1 MLNFNSAPYFDDFD
15 PLKSF
20 HRILFRGGQPVQTRE
35 LTQLQTILQ
44 NQISSFGNYVFRNG
58 QCIVPG
64 SQTYIQNVYEAV
76 VTITNDDHTFD
87 DLSDYATRNIR
98 FKGGLSQCVMDLV
111 YYVKLSDTEAKLYLA
126 PYRYSE
132 DGSANL
138 FVGGET
144 INFYDPSEDASD
156 ETEETTEETAQTY
169 QSQYITDEEYDSFVT
184 DDFARISTQG
194 FSPATLATVLEG
206 IYYVNGYFVTNSAQT
221 IVVSAT
227 THEPTATVG
236 FYIKE
241 EVITPYDDNSLFD
254 NSVGYEAE
262 NSSGAHRYKIN
273 LVLSLKGNPEYD
285 IEYDF
290 ITLSMIKNGQVIL
303 DNSVL
308 EKTDNSWLYPILAQ
322 RTYEESGNYTVK
334 EYNFETKEKIDID
347 DDGVE
352 TVNKDNYE
360 FVAKRGESYVGGYR
374 LDNSFES
381 VSIDV
386 PKARKTVS
394 LNNNL
399 INVKYG
405 NYILIT
411 DIDGSLPAPNAL
423 IVLKRW
429 SVSGKQSNETNR
441 TGIETLGYASVY
453 NVELEKEAYESV
465 PAIYRLYIYDT
476 QFNDGIDLSEVRS
489 ISTTT
494 GTKANVVALV
504 TVSGLDGY
512 FDIPCEYY
520 NARVNTPTV
529 RNTVLGIATPSD
541 DMSAD
546 SAKLYVK
553 PYKSNKTGYGTYLPS
568 KAYIQFDVTTKTT
581 ARVESISYLQD
592 ADNSGFIIPFSSGVV
607 RQTDDYSYFVRRS
620 ANVTIPANSGSVI
633 FRNTELNVLL
643 SSPLAIDSKGVQL
656 GTELRDSQTIIVSRP
671 EGSETTA
678 AHNAVLYYSAY
689 IANGSIEPKTVKNVF
704 PMTIEDT
711 TSGQQ
716 TTDSYAAKITESV
729 TESVID
735 AYELTQSE
743 TQHDVLS
750 LDAVYAF
757 GSDGEFIVKDTTE
770 DWTDRFVFN
779 NPSDHFVR
787 KNAYMYYRTGKIP
800 ETAGNIGYAYT
811 CLNNSSADV
820 KFAISTVSS
829 YMRTQTTADNAVTD
843 TDFLYDIPKIK
854 SNGTEHRLCNCID
867 FRPKYKPYAGYVYG
881 SYYQIT
887 DSSSSSTL
895 NKGTSVCVQ
904 LQSQYPYG
912 VLNTYPT
919 DNNNASTQ
927 TVVGKNV
934 IINGCV
940 GTVASIHVYDD
951 PIYNFV
957 EITMNSASDADALR
971 KLNFQNIPIVYSDG
985 SVSSIISP
993 YSENLSNNSHIQLD
1007 YVYYLPRRDIV
1018 YLQSNGELKLEPGV
1032 PADNPKLPDAIE
1044 NEYQMPLASLY
1055 VPAFTFYP
1063 NEISITPYVNRHYT
1077 MKDIGKIDDRVT
1089 NLENAMSLSMLETS
1103 VNNMSIIDS
1112 DTGLNRFKTGYV
1124 VDGFTSLNLVDYTS
1138 ETIGHVDDSGRCFRP
1153 TAEQFSI
1160 DTVLVDKKYIS
1171 ATGQSEEI
1179 YSTNY
1184 RISDNGVLSID
1195 YDEEILI
1202 EQDAPSNW
1210 QNINPFT
1217 SYNWTGAIDI
1227 SPRIDVWQDTA
1238 TVESY
1243 SYNFSLTRG
1252 KETNRSW
1259 SVDPNTYYN
1268 NLISYLKE
1276 KEILKSDV
1284 YYEGL

>member
-76 VTITNDDHTFD
+76 VTITNDDYSFD
-87 DLSDYATRNIR
+87 DLSDYATKNIR
-98 FKGGLSQCVMDLV
+98 FRGGLSQCVMDLI

-132 DGSANL
+132 DGSASL

-144 INFYDPSEDASD
+144 IRFYDLSEDEEND
-156 ETEETTEETAQTY
+156 EDTEETEQEYQT
-169 QSQYITDEEYDSFVT
+169 QYISDEEYDSLVT
-184 DDFARISTQG
+184 DDFCRISTQG

-334 EYNFETKEKIDID
+334 EYNFETREKIDID
-347 DDGVE
+347 DDNVE
-352 TVNKDNYE
+352 TVNKDDYE

-381 VSIDV
+381 VSINV

-394 LNNNL
+394 LNNNI

-411 DIDGSLPAPNAL
+411 DINGSLPDPNDL
-423 IVLKRW
+423 IVLKRY
-429 SVSGKQSNETNR
+429 STSGKQTNETVR
-441 TGIETLGYASVY
+441 TGIETIGYASVY
-453 NVELEKEAYESV
+453 NIELEKDAYETV

-476 QFNDGIDLSEVRS
+476 QFNDGMDMSDVRS

-494 GTKANVVALV
+494 GSIKANVVALV
-504 TVSGLDGY
+504 TVSGLDG
-512 FDIPCEYY
+512 FFNVPCEYY
-520 NARVNTPTV
+520 NARVDSPSV
-529 RNTVLGIATPSD
+529 RNTVLGIAVATD
-541 DMSAD
+541 DMSVE

-553 PYKSNKTGYGTYLPS
+553 PYRSNKTGYGTYLPP
-568 KAYIQFDVTTKTT
+568 KAYIQFAVQTKTT
-581 ARVESISYLQD
+581 ARIESVSYLQD
-592 ADNSGFIIPFSSGVV
+592 GDNSGFIIPFSSGVV
-607 RQTDDYSYFVRRS
+607 SQTDDYSYFVRRCS
-620 ANVTIPANSGSVI
+620 NVSIPANSDSVI

-643 SSPLAIDSKGVQL
+643 SFPLAVDSNGVKL
-656 GTELRDSQTIIVSRP
+656 PVELVDSQTIKVFRP
-671 EGSETTA
+671 ENESATSAHTA
-678 AHNAVLYYSAY
+678 TLYYSAY
-689 IANGSIEPKTVKNVF
+689 IANGLIEPKTVKNVF
-704 PMTIEDT
+704 PMTLEDS

-716 TTDSYAAKITESV
+716 TQDSYEARIDYSV
-729 TESVID
+729 TESDID

-743 TQHDVLS
+743 TQHDILS
-750 LDAVYAF
+750 LDGVYSF
-757 GSDGEFIVKDTTE
+757 GSSGDYIIRDTTE
-770 DWTDRFVFN
+770 NWTDRFVFV

-787 KNAYMYYRTGKIP
+787 KNSYMYYRTGKIP
-800 ETAGNIGYAYT
+800 EQAGNIGYAYT
-811 CLNNSSADV
+811 CLNNSSSDV
-820 KFAISTVSS
+820 AFAISTVSS

-843 TDFLYDIPKIK
+843 TDFLYDIPKIR

-881 SYYQIT
+881 SYYTINDATTSQNY
-887 DSSSSSTL
+887 
-895 NKGTSVCVQ
+895 NKGTSVCVK
-904 LQSQYPYG
+904 LQSQYPYA
-912 VLNTYPT
+912 VLNSYVPA
-919 DNNNASTQ
+919 NNSDSNYTI
-927 TVVGKNV
+927 VGKNV
-934 IINGCV
+934 IINGYIA
-940 GTVASIHVYDD
+940 TVNGIHIFDD
-951 PIYNFV
+951 PEKNFV
-957 EITMNSASDADALR
+957 ELTMTDSTAADALR
-971 KLNFQNIPIVYSDG
+971 KLNFQNIPIVYYADASNK
-985 SVSSIISP
+985 SIISS
-993 YSENLSNNSHIQLD
+993 YSENLANNSHIQLD
-1007 YVYYLPRRDIV
+1007 YVYYIPRRDIV
-1018 YLQSNGELKLEPGV
+1018 YLQSNGELKLEMGV
-1032 PADNPKLPDAIE
+1032 PADNPKLPEPIE

-1063 NEISITPYVNRHYT
+1063 NDISITPYVNRHYT

-1089 NLENAMSLSMLETS
+1089 NLENAMSLSMLESS
-1103 VNNMSIIDS
+1103 VNNMTIIDS

-1153 TAEQFSI
+1153 IAEQFSI

-1171 ATGQSEEI
+1171 ATGQSEEV
-1179 YSTNY
+1179 YSSNY
-1184 RISDNGVLSID
+1184 RISDTGVLSID

-1217 SYNWTGAIDI
+1217 SYNWTGAIEI

-1238 TVESY
+1238 TVENY